1 MDESGLTRR
10 KLLGGAAAGAAGIL
24 LDSDPALARRRHHR
38 RRRHR
43 RHAEVIVVGAG
54 LAGLT
59 AAREISK
66 AGRSVLVLE
75 ARNRVGGRLL
85 NEELGNGVISEVGGE
100 FIGPTQDHIAALA
113 SEMGV
118 GTFKTYDEGDNVYYA
133 GGVRSTYSDKGA
145 TGTAPLDPLI
155 LPELALLTTR
165 LDQMSQQVPVDQ
177 PWNAANAAQWDSQT
191 LQDFVDSSV
200 ISPRLKKLVSV
211 FTQAALGAEP
221 REFSL
226 LFTLFYIAAAGNES
240 NPGTIERLFDTP
252 DGAQE
257 SRFIG
262 GSQLVAIRVAQ
273 QLGFGRRVVRG
284 QPVRRIVQ
292 GKRGVRVFTDRLM
305 VEGRRVIVAVPPV
318 LASRIDYR
326 PAMPPDRDQLTQ
338 RFPQGT
344 LIKCEAVYDRPFWR
358 DAGLT
363 GQTVSDSGP
372 VYVTFDNS
380 PPSGS
385 PGILFGFVG
394 GDDAR
399 SFRTKSDA
407 ERRSEVLANFATY
420 FGAAALN
427 PSRYFEQDWTQEVW
441 TRGCPVAFTPP
452 GVLTSLGKALRAPVG
467 RVHWAG
473 TETSTYWNGY
483 MDGAVRSG
491 ERAAAEVLPL
501 LGPKRKH
508 KHKHHHQHHHKQ
520 AHRS

>member
-10 KLLGGAAAGAAGIL
+10 KLLGGAAAGAAGVVL
-24 LDSDPALARRRHHR
+24 QSNPALARRHHKRHR
-38 RRRHR
+38 KHR
-43 RHAEVIVVGAG
+43 RHADVIIVGAG

-59 AAREISK
+59 AARQIRK
-66 AGRSVLVLE
+66 AGHSVLVLE

-85 NEELGNGVISEVGGE
+85 NEQLGNGVISEVGGE

-113 SEMGV
+113 AEVGV
-118 GTFKTYDEGDNVYYA
+118 GTFKTYDDGNNVYYA
-133 GGVRSTYSDKGA
+133 GGMRTTYSDKGA
-145 TGTAPLDPLI
+145 TGTAPPDPTI
-155 LPELALLTTR
+155 LAELALLVMR

-177 PWNAANAAQWDSQT
+177 PWNAANAQQWDSQT
-191 LQDFVDSSV
+191 LQDFVDANV

-240 NPGTIERLFDTP
+240 NPGSIERLFDTP
-252 DGAQE
+252 NGAQE

-262 GSQLVAIRVAQ
+262 GSQLVAIRAAQ
-273 QLGFGRRVVRG
+273 QLGFHKRVLRN

-292 GKRGVRVFTDRLM
+292 KSNRVVVHTDRLIA
-305 VEGRRVIVAVPPV
+305 VGKQVIVAVPPV
-318 LASRIDYR
+318 LAGRIDFR
-326 PAMPPDRDQLTQ
+326 PGLPAERDELMQ

-344 LIKCEAVYDRPFWR
+344 LIKCEAVYDHPFWR

-363 GQTVSDSGP
+363 GQTVSDTGP
-372 VYVTFDNS
+372 AYVTFDNT
-380 PPSGS
+380 PPGGS

-399 SFRTKSDA
+399 TFRTKSA
-407 ERRSEVLANFATY
+407 GERRSEILNNFATY
-420 FGAAALN
+420 FGSAALN
-427 PSRYFEQDWTQEVW
+427 PQSYFEQDWTQEVW

-452 GVLTSLGKALRAPVG
+452 GALTSLGRALRQPVG
-467 RVHWAG
+467 RIHWAG

-501 LGPKRKH
+501 LPPHH
-508 KHKHHHQHHHKQ
+508 KHKHHHKHHHG
-520 AHRS
+520 RSAEPA

>member
-10 KLLGGAAAGAAGIL
+10 KLLGGAAAGAAGIAL
-24 LDSDPALARRRHHR
+24 ESNPALARRRRHHKHHR
-38 RRRHR
+38 
-43 RHAEVIVVGAG
+43 HADVIVVGAG
-54 LAGLT
+54 LAGLN
-59 AAREISK
+59 AARQIRK

-75 ARNRVGGRLL
+75 ARDRVGGRLL
-85 NEELGNGVISEVGGE
+85 NEQLGNGVISEVGGE

-113 SEMGV
+113 AEVGV
-118 GTFKTYDEGDNVYYA
+118 GTFKTYDDGDDVYYA
-133 GGVRSTYSDKGA
+133 GGMRSTYSDKGV
-145 TGTAPLDPLI
+145 TGTAPPDPTI

-165 LDQMSQQVPVDQ
+165 LDQMATQVPVDQ
-177 PWNAANAAQWDSQT
+177 PWTAANAAQWDSQT
-191 LQDFVDSSV
+191 FQDFVDANV
-200 ISPRLKKLVSV
+200 ISPRLKKLVAV

-252 DGAQE
+252 NGAQE

-262 GSQLVAIRVAQ
+262 GSQLVAIRIAQ
-273 QLGFGRRVVRG
+273 QLGKRVLRRR
-284 QPVRRIVQ
+284 PVHRIVQ
-292 GKRGVRVFTDRLM
+292 SPNGGVTVHAAGL
-305 VEGRRVIVAVPPV
+305 VAHGQRVIVAVPPV
-318 LASRIDYR
+318 LAGRIEYT
-326 PAMPPDRDQLTQ
+326 PAMPADRDQLTQ

-363 GQTVSDSGP
+363 GQTVSDTGP
-372 VYVTFDNS
+372 TYVTFDNT
-380 PPSGS
+380 PPSGT

-399 SFRTKSDA
+399 AFRTRSDA
-407 ERRSEVLANFATY
+407 TRRQQVLSSFATY
-420 FGAAALN
+420 FGSQALS

-452 GVLTSLGKALRAPVG
+452 GALTSLGTALREPVG
-467 RVHWAG
+467 RIHWAG
-473 TETSTYWNGY
+473 TETSTFWNGY

-491 ERAAAEVLPL
+491 ERAAAEVLAVLP
-501 LGPKRKH
+501 PPRH
-508 KHKHHHQHHHKQ
+508 KHKHGHKHHHKV
-520 AHRS
+520 RG